1 MYFRALLVWLI
12 IISAET
18 VHGIARTVFLAPLTG
33 DFRARQ
39 IAVFLAII
47 IIFSITFLFIRWI
60 AAKDRRELLIVG
72 AIWVL
77 LTLAFEFG
85 LGFLLGLPAE
95 RILEDY
101 NILKGGLMP
110 IGIIAML
117 FSPLLAARIRNN
129 P

>member
-1 MYFRALLVWLI
+1 MYFRALAVWLI

-47 IIFSITFLFIRWI
+47 IIFSITYLFIRWI
-60 AAKDRRELLIVG
+60 GTTIRNELLTIG
-72 AIWVL
+72 AIWVV
-77 LTLAFEFG
+77 LTLAFEVG
-85 LGFLLGLPAE
+85 LGFLLGMPIE

-101 NILKGGLMP
+101 NLIKGGLMP

-117 FSPLLAARIRNN
+117 FTPLVAARIRGER
-129 P
+129 